1 MRYPRNVRIFR
12 GQWDAAPFLGV
23 FFLLVLFLALESRMA
38 FVPGVAID
46 LPESRGT
53 PVHSGVSL
61 MVAVDHLGQLYY
73 ENQAVTAD
81 DFSKRLRHDVG
92 GLKAPV
98 TLIVQA
104 DKAVTNEKL
113 VQLAGLAKGA
123 GVRDV
128 LLATRMPGRPT
139 PTKAGP

>member
-1 MRYPRNVRIFR
+1 MRYPRNVRVFR
-12 GQWDAAPFLGV
+12 GQWDALPFLSV

-46 LPESRGT
+46 LPEGKGT

-61 MVAVDHLGQLYY
+61 MVAVDHMGQVYY
-73 ENQAVTAD
+73 ENQAVSA
-81 DFSKRLRHDVG
+81 SELAKRLGSDVNH
-92 GLKAPV
+92 LKVPV

-113 VQLAGLAKGA
+113 IELAGLAKGV

-128 LLATRMPGRPT
+128 LLATRQPGIPPAAKARP
-139 PTKAGP
+139 